1 MGYTEKVV
9 VIGAGI
15 SGLACAFRLKEL
27 GIQSLVLEAKE
38 RAGGLIATIRRDGFL
53 FETGPQCPRFPP
65 SMWRLVRELDLEG
78 EFVEGDAKAKRYVF
92 RHGRLHP
99 APFSP
104 SGLITTGLVGLK
116 SKLRILAEPFGYS
129 QPPDHE
135 ETLAGFVERKFGAEV
150 LNNLVDPIISTV
162 FFGDAR
168 KMGMES
174 AFPALVEWERRSGSV
189 VRGAMRARK
198 SKGNSFSS
206 MDSGSKP
213 SPWSASDARRGS
225 LRVTDALPALGSFKT
240 GMAALPEKLAEELR
254 GMIRY
259 EVPVTS
265 IGPRRRDNRTSGSGW
280 QVSVPGGE
288 QIEAEHLVLAIPAH
302 VASRLLEIST
312 PQLASRLK
320 AIEHAPI
327 STVSLAYERSKVSN
341 SLDGFGFMAP
351 RSEGLNMICTF
362 WNSSLFQ
369 GRAPEGTVVIT
380 SFAARAREGTGGALA
395 DQACAQTVEAENAR
409 ILGITGQPLERMVWK
424 DPQALPQYN
433 VGHRQR
439 VAEMYSILRSL
450 PNLHLIGNFLSGR
463 SIGDC
468 VDVASRVAENLHSQ
482 LERQSI

>member
-1 MGYTEKVV
+1 
-9 VIGAGI
+9 
-15 SGLACAFRLKEL
+15 
-27 GIQSLVLEAKE
+27 
-38 RAGGLIATIRRDGFL
+38 
-53 FETGPQCPRFPP
+53 
-65 SMWRLVRELDLEG
+65 
-78 EFVEGDAKAKRYVF
+78 
-92 RHGRLHP
+92 
-99 APFSP
+99 
-104 SGLITTGLVGLK
+104 
-116 SKLRILAEPFGYS
+116 
-129 QPPDHE
+129 
-135 ETLAGFVERKFGAEV
+135 
-150 LNNLVDPIISTV
+150 
-162 FFGDAR
+162 
-168 KMGMES
+168 
-174 AFPALVEWERRSGSV
+174 
-189 VRGAMRARK
+189 
-198 SKGNSFSS
+198 
-206 MDSGSKP
+206 
-213 SPWSASDARRGS
+213 
-225 LRVTDALPALGSFKT
+225 
-240 GMAALPEKLAEELR
+240 MAALPEKLAEELR

-259 EVPVTS
+259 EAPVTS
-265 IGPRRRDNRTSGSGW
+265 IGPRRRDNSTSGW

-302 VASRLLEIST
+302 VASRLLEISA

-380 SFAARAREGTGGALA
+380 SFAGRARKGTGGALA
-395 DQACAQTVEAENAR
+395 DEACAQTVEAENAR
-409 ILGITGQPLERMVWK
+409 ILGITGRPLERMVWK

-439 VAEMYSILRSL
+439 VAEMYNILHSL
-450 PNLHLIGNFLSGR
+450 PNLHLIGNFLTGR